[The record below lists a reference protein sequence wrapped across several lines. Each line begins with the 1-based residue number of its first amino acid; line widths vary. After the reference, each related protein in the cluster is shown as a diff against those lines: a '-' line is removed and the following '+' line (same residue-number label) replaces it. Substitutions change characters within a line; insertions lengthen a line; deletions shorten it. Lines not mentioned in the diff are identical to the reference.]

1 MKIEKKRRVRVKLG
15 RNSYDIFIGPLSGA
29 ANALDRVAAGRDVAV
44 ITDANVAKNDFVEP
58 VCELCSGAA
67 KLGVITLKP
76 GEKVKTFEAV
86 AGICS
91 FAAANNFD
99 RHALFAALSGGVGG
113 DLCGFAAGIYKRG
126 IDFIQIPTTL
136 LAMVDSS
143 VGGKT
148 GCDLPEGKNLIGLFK
163 QPKAVFIDPAFLRTL
178 PAKERRNGLAEIIK
192 YGVIR
197 DRGLF
202 DRLWDNRRKL
212 LNFNDIDFYTEL
224 ISDCCAIKADVVG
237 QDEKESGIRA
247 ILNFGHTFGHAL
259 ELLSGFK
266 TAHGAAVARGMS
278 LAAKL
283 AVKTNLLDKAESD
296 RIDALLDFVKLPIA
310 AHSGTS
316 PEAMLEAMRGDK
328 KNQGQKITFVLPEK
342 IGRVRIVNDIPESTV
357 LEFLR
362 EQL

>member
-1 MKIEKKRRVRVKLG
+1 MKSGKKRRVRVRLG
-15 RNSYDIFIGPLSGA
+15 RNSYDIFIGALDGA
-29 ANALDRVAAGRDVAV
+29 ADEIDRIAAGRDVAV
-44 ITDANVAKNDFVEP
+44 ITDANVAACNLVEP
-58 VCELCSGAA
+58 VCELCSGAS
-67 KLGVITLKP
+67 KLGVVTLRP

-99 RHALFAALSGGVGG
+99 RHALFAALAGGVGG

-136 LAMVDSS
+136 LAMVDSA

-163 QPKAVFIDPAFLRTL
+163 QPKAVFIDPAFLKTL

-197 DRGLF
+197 DRELF
-202 DRLWDNRRKL
+202 ERLWTQRRSL
-212 LNFNDIDFYTEL
+212 LNFNDLDFYTAL
-224 ISDCCAIKADVVG
+224 IADCCAIKAEVVAA
-237 QDEKESGIRA
+237 DEKESGLRA

-259 ELLSGFK
+259 ELRSGFK
-266 TAHGAAVARGMS
+266 LPHGAAVARGMS

-283 AVKTNLLDKAESD
+283 AVKVKLMDKTEAD
-296 RIDALLDFVKLPIA
+296 RIDALLHFVKLTPQTPSA
-310 AHSGTS
+310 AT
-316 PEAMLEAMRGDK
+316 PEAVLDAMRGDK
-328 KNQGQKITFVLPEK
+328 KNRGGRITLILPGK
-342 IGRVRIVNDIPESTV
+342 IGKVK
-357 LEFLR
+357 
-362 EQL
+362 